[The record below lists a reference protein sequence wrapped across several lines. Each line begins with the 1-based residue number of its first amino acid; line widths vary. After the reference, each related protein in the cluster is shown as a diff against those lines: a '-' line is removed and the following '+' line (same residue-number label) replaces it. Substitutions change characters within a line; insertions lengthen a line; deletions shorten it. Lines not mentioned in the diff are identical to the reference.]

1 MVTASAID
9 FTCPNV
15 PIPKRATATPK
26 KANNFAKTLEKMLR
40 VCYISI
46 ARLILNCV
54 SIKTFITGRK

>member
-26 KANNFAKTLEKMLR
+26 KANNFAKSLFP
-40 VCYISI
+40 VPFSI
-46 ARLILNCV
+46 
-54 SIKTFITGRK
+54 